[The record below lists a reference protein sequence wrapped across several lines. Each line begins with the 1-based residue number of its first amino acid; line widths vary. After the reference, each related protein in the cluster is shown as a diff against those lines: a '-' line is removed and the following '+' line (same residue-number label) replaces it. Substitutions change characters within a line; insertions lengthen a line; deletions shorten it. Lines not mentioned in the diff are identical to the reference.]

1 MTQKSTALY
10 RLAQLALKNVSE
22 QNLKKQAEAYRVVG
36 IALADDRPDFSAL
49 AIQTASK
56 IDEVNDHQLK
66 LTQLLDQ

>member
-10 RLAQLALKNVSE
+10 RLAQLALKNVTDQPLSD
-22 QNLKKQAEAYRVVG
+22 QAEAYRIVG
-36 IALADDRPDFSAL
+36 IALSDDRPDVAEI

-56 IDEVNDHQLK
+56 IQQANDQQLK